1 MWLRFEIE
9 IKLVIVFGL
18 ILLSICLMKEVL
30 NFGKLIVLV
39 FLFEIWLGLI
49 FIGLVELKSFIIF
62 LLFLGML

>member
-18 ILLSICLMKEVL
+18 ILFSICLIKEVL

>member
-18 ILLSICLMKEVL
+18 ILLSICLIKEVL